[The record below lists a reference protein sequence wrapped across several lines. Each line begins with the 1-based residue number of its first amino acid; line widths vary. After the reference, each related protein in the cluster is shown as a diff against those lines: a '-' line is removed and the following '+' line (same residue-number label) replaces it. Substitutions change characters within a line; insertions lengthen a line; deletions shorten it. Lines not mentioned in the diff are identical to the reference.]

1 MSARFSSIFQDFCGR
16 TSYLYCMEA
25 AKRIDMHKPTTAP
38 SVDGAVEL
46 VESFSNYFEIV
57 PAFAP
62 ELRENVFR
70 IRYNVYAEELGWED
84 RKNFPAGMEKDAF
97 DPHSLHCLLRH
108 RPSNEFIGCVR
119 LVLNNP
125 DVPSALFPIEECF
138 GINFLEEHPKLA
150 SYQRHHLGE
159 ISRIAVLSSFRH
171 RQGEKNKPHT
181 EIEDPRSQR
190 EERRRFPHIAL
201 GLYLAAGAMGIAQG
215 KSCVFAMMEPKL
227 ARRLRIF
234 GIKFEQLADPIDHR
248 GLRAP
253 FIVTR
258 ENFTD
263 GLAPQ
268 MGALLNHISDA
279 VTP

>member
-1 MSARFSSIFQDFCGR
+1 MPIYNGMQSAKA
-16 TSYLYCMEA
+16 LA
-25 AKRIDMHKPTTAP
+25 PAKSTRPASDDT
-38 SVDGAVEL
+38 GNL
-46 VESFSNYFEIV
+46 VSSFSNYFEVV
-57 PAFAP
+57 PAFDAA
-62 ELRENVFR
+62 LREHVFR

-84 RKNFPAGMEKDAF
+84 RSSFPAGMEKDAY
-97 DPHSLHCLLRH
+97 DEHSLHCLLRH
-108 RPSNEFIGCVR
+108 KPSNEFIGCVR

-125 DVPSALFPIEECF
+125 QCPNSLFPIEESF
-138 GINFLEEHPKLA
+138 GTDFIATHAKLA
-150 SYQRHHLGE
+150 NHQRSQLGE

-181 EIEDPRSQR
+181 EIDDPRKQR

-234 GIKFEQLADPIDHR
+234 GIKFEQLADPIEHR

-253 FIVTR
+253 FIVTH
-258 ENFTD
+258 ENFTS
-263 GLAPQ
+263 GLAPP
-268 MGALLNHISDA
+268 MAALLDHIAEA
-279 VTP
+279 VTR

>member
-1 MSARFSSIFQDFCGR
+1 
-16 TSYLYCMEA
+16 MEA
-25 AKRIDMHKPTTAP
+25 AKHIDPPKPDATSSTE
-38 SVDGAVEL
+38 GAVEL
-46 VESFSNYFEIV
+46 VDSFSNYFEVV
-57 PAFAP
+57 PAFNQA
-62 ELRENVFR
+62 LRENVFR
-70 IRYNVYAEELGWED
+70 IRYNVYAEELGWEA
-84 RKNFPAGMEKDAF
+84 RENFPAGMEKDSY

-119 LVLNNP
+119 LVLSNP
-125 DVPSALFPIEECF
+125 DDASSLFPIEESF
-138 GINFLEEHPKLA
+138 GTNFVEEHLKLKP
-150 SYQRHHLGE
+150 YKRIDLGE

-171 RQGEKNKPHT
+171 RQGEKNIPHT
-181 EIEDPRSQR
+181 EIDDPRAKR

-234 GIKFEQLADPIDHR
+234 GIKFEQLAEPIDHR

-253 FIVTR
+253 FMVSR
-258 ENFTD
+258 ENFTG

-268 MGALLNHISDA
+268 MGALLNHISEA

>member
-1 MSARFSSIFQDFCGR
+1 
-16 TSYLYCMEA
+16 MEA
-25 AKRIDMHKPTTAP
+25 VKDIGTPETATP
-38 SVDGAVEL
+38 ASDNGGVEL
-46 VESFSNYFEIV
+46 VESFRNYFEII
-57 PAFAP
+57 PAFNA

-97 DPHSLHCLLRH
+97 DSHSLHCLLRH

-119 LVLNNP
+119 LVVNNP
-125 DVPSALFPIEECF
+125 DTPNTLFPIEESF
-138 GINFLEEHPKLA
+138 ETNFADTHAKLVP
-150 SYQRHHLGE
+150 YERHQLGE

-201 GLYLAAGAMGIAQG
+201 GLYLAAGALGIAQG
-215 KSCVFAMMEPKL
+215 KLCVFAMMEPKL

-234 GIKFEQLADPIDHR
+234 GIKFEQLAEPIEHR

-258 ENFTD
+258 ENFTG

-268 MGALLNHISDA
+268 MSALLAHISDA
-279 VTP
+279 VTL